1 MAIQKSSTKTALDL
15 GNFESVV
22 DEKLNSIFQRLTK
35 NQTIIDKSISYALS
49 NPGKRIRPTLV
60 FLVGDF
66 LGIETSRLESI
77 AGAIELIHTYSLVH
91 DDLPCMDDDD
101 LRRGKPTLHK
111 KFNESTAVLAGDAL
125 QTLAFNLI
133 LDDKNL
139 NISEKHDLLSDLAK
153 RIGPEGMVLG
163 QNLDIEYEKKNPS
176 FDEIME
182 MNRLKTG
189 LLIEF
194 SILSPFYLKGDL
206 TKDWYQLAKNIGV
219 SFQLID
225 DMLDLSETTEKIGK
239 TAKKDLKNNKKTIP
253 ICFGIDKTIIEVD
266 KFKESTME
274 ICEKLCLNNHPL
286 SAFIDSL
293 FSRKF

>member
-22 DEKLNSIFQRLTK
+22 DKKLNSIFQRVTK
-35 NQTIIDKSISYALS
+35 NRTTIDKSISYALS

-133 LDDKNL
+133 LDDINL

-189 LLIEF
+189 L
-194 SILSPFYLKGDL
+194 
-206 TKDWYQLAKNIGV
+206 
-219 SFQLID
+219 
-225 DMLDLSETTEKIGK
+225 
-239 TAKKDLKNNKKTIP
+239 
-253 ICFGIDKTIIEVD
+253 
-266 KFKESTME
+266 
-274 ICEKLCLNNHPL
+274 
-286 SAFIDSL
+286 
-293 FSRKF
+293 

>member
-22 DEKLNSIFQRLTK
+22 DEKLNSIFQKLTK

-60 FLVGDF
+60 FLVGDY

-133 LDDKNL
+133 LDDINL

-206 TKDWYQLAKNIGV
+206 TKDWYQLAKNIGI

-253 ICFGIDKTIIEVD
+253 ICFGIDKTMIEVD
-266 KFKESTME
+266 KFKERTME

>member
-1 MAIQKSSTKTALDL
+1 MLENFLSQTRDQVSQNIKKLIGNSNLIEEAMSYSALADSKMIRAALINASGKINKKISDSSL
-15 GNFESVV
+15 
-22 DEKLNSIFQRLTK
+22 LTLA
-35 NQTIIDKSISYALS
+35 T
-49 NPGKRIRPTLV
+49 GV
-60 FLVGDF
+60 
-66 LGIETSRLESI
+66 
-77 AGAIELIHTYSLVH
+77 ELIHTYSLIH
-91 DDLPCMDDDD
+91 DDLPSMDDDD

-133 LDDKNL
+133 LDDINL

-206 TKDWYQLAKNIGV
+206 TKDWYQLAKNIGI

-225 DMLDLSETTEKIGK
+225 DILDLSETTEKIGK

-253 ICFGIDKTIIEVD
+253 ICFGIDKTNIEVD

-274 ICEKLCLNNHPL
+274 ICKKLCLNNHPL
-286 SAFIDSL
+286 SAYIDSL

>member
-22 DEKLNSIFQRLTK
+22 DEKLNSIFQKLTK

-133 LDDKNL
+133 LDDINL

-206 TKDWYQLAKNIGV
+206 TKDWYQLAKNIGI

-253 ICFGIDKTIIEVD
+253 ICFGIDKTMIEVD
-266 KFKESTME
+266 KFKDSTME

>member
-22 DEKLNSIFQRLTK
+22 DEKLNSIFQKLTK
-35 NQTIIDKSISYALS
+35 NQTTIDKSISYALS

-66 LGIETSRLESI
+66 LGIETPRLESI

-206 TKDWYQLAKNIGV
+206 TKDWYQLAKNIGI

-253 ICFGIDKTIIEVD
+253 ICFGIDKTMIEVD

>member
-15 GNFESVV
+15 DNFESVV
-22 DEKLNSIFQRLTK
+22 DEKLNSIFQKLTK
-35 NQTIIDKSISYALS
+35 NQTTIDKSISYALS

-60 FLVGDF
+60 FLVGNF

-133 LDDKNL
+133 LDDINL

-176 FDEIME
+176 FDDIME

-194 SILSPFYLKGDL
+194 SILSSFYLKGDL
-206 TKDWYQLAKNIGV
+206 TKDWYQLAKNIGI

-253 ICFGIDKTIIEVD
+253 ICFGIDKTMIEID

>member
-35 NQTIIDKSISYALS
+35 NQTTIDKSISYALS

-66 LGIETSRLESI
+66 LGIETPRLESI

-139 NISEKHDLLSDLAK
+139 NISEKQDLLSDLAK

-194 SILSPFYLKGDL
+194 SILSSFYLKGDL
-206 TKDWYQLAKNIGV
+206 TKDWYQLAKNIGI

-253 ICFGIDKTIIEVD
+253 ICFGIDKTMIEVD
-266 KFKESTME
+266 KFRESTME

>member
-22 DEKLNSIFQRLTK
+22 DEKLNSIFQRLTN

-66 LGIETSRLESI
+66 LGIETPRLESI

-253 ICFGIDKTIIEVD
+253 ICFGIDKTMIEVD

>member
-1 MAIQKSSTKTALDL
+1 MVIQKSSTKTALELD
-15 GNFESVV
+15 NFESLV
-22 DEKLNSIFQRLTK
+22 DKRLNSIFQKLIK
-35 NQTIIDKSISYALS
+35 NQTTIDESISYALS

-66 LGIETSRLESI
+66 LGIETSRLESV

-133 LDDKNL
+133 LEDKNL
-139 NISEKHDLLSDLAK
+139 DSTEKQELLSDLAK

-194 SILSPFYLKGDL
+194 SILSSFHLKGDL
-206 TKDWYQLAKNIGV
+206 TKDWYQLAKNIGI

-225 DMLDLSETTEKIGK
+225 DLLDLSETTEKIGK

-253 ICFGIDKTIIEVD
+253 ICFGIDKTMIEVD

-274 ICEKLCLNNHPL
+274 ICKKLCLNNHPL

>member
-15 GNFESVV
+15 GNFESIV
-22 DEKLNSIFQRLTK
+22 DEKLNSIFQRVTK
-35 NQTIIDKSISYALS
+35 NQTTIDRSISYALS
-49 NPGKRIRPTLV
+49 SPGKRIRPTLV

-91 DDLPCMDDDD
+91 DDLPCMDDDE

-133 LDDKNL
+133 LEDKNL
-139 NISEKHDLLSDLAK
+139 NVTEKQDLLSDLAK

-176 FDEIME
+176 FNEIME

-194 SILSPFYLKGDL
+194 SILSSFHLKGDL
-206 TKDWYQLAKNIGV
+206 TKDWYQLAKNVGI

-239 TAKKDLKNNKKTIP
+239 TAKKDLKNDKKTIP
-253 ICFGIDKTIIEVD
+253 ICFGIDKTITEVD

>member
-22 DEKLNSIFQRLTK
+22 DEKLNSIFQRVTK
-35 NQTIIDKSISYALS
+35 NQTTIDKSISYALS

-66 LGIETSRLESI
+66 LGIETPRLESI

-133 LDDKNL
+133 LDDINL

-206 TKDWYQLAKNIGV
+206 TKDWYQLAKNIGI

-253 ICFGIDKTIIEVD
+253 ICFGIDKTMIEVD

>member
-35 NQTIIDKSISYALS
+35 NQTTIDKSISYALS

-133 LDDKNL
+133 LDDINL

-206 TKDWYQLAKNIGV
+206 TKDWYQLAKNIGI

-253 ICFGIDKTIIEVD
+253 ICFGIDKTMIEVD

>member
-22 DEKLNSIFQRLTK
+22 DEKLNSIFQRVTK
-35 NQTIIDKSISYALS
+35 NRTTIDKSISYALS

-133 LDDKNL
+133 LDDINL

-206 TKDWYQLAKNIGV
+206 TKDWYQLAKNIGI

-253 ICFGIDKTIIEVD
+253 ICFGIDKTMIEVD

>member
-1 MAIQKSSTKTALDL
+1 MAIQKSSTKTALNL

-133 LDDKNL
+133 LDDINL
-139 NISEKHDLLSDLAK
+139 NISEKYDLLSDLAK

-206 TKDWYQLAKNIGV
+206 TKDWYQLAKNIGI

-253 ICFGIDKTIIEVD
+253 ICFGIDKTMIEVD

>member
-1 MAIQKSSTKTALDL
+1 MVIQKSSTKTALELD
-15 GNFESVV
+15 NFESLV
-22 DEKLNSIFQRLTK
+22 DKRLNSIFQKLIK
-35 NQTIIDKSISYALS
+35 NQNTIDESISYALS

-66 LGIETSRLESI
+66 LGVEASRLESV

-111 KFNESTAVLAGDAL
+111 QFNESTAVLAGDAL
-125 QTLAFNLI
+125 QTLAFSLI
-133 LDDKNL
+133 LEDENL
-139 NISEKHDLLSDLAK
+139 DSTEKQELLSDLAK

-176 FDEIME
+176 FDEIIE

-194 SILSPFYLKGDL
+194 SILSSFYLKGDL
-206 TKDWYQLAKNIGV
+206 TKDWYQLAKNIGI

-225 DMLDLSETTEKIGK
+225 DLLDLSETTEKIGK

-266 KFKESTME
+266 KFKKSTME
-274 ICEKLCLNNHPL
+274 ICKKLCLNNHPL
-286 SAFIDSL
+286 SAYIDSL

>member
-66 LGIETSRLESI
+66 LGIETPRLESI

-125 QTLAFNLI
+125 QTLAFTLI

-206 TKDWYQLAKNIGV
+206 TKDWYQLAKNIGI

-225 DMLDLSETTEKIGK
+225 DILDLSETTEKIGK

-253 ICFGIDKTIIEVD
+253 ICFGIDKTMIEVD

>member
-22 DEKLNSIFQRLTK
+22 DEKLNSIFQKLTK

-66 LGIETSRLESI
+66 LGIETPRLESI

-253 ICFGIDKTIIEVD
+253 ICFGIDKTMIEVD

>member
-1 MAIQKSSTKTALDL
+1 MVIQKSSTKTALELD
-15 GNFESVV
+15 NFELLV
-22 DEKLNSIFQRLTK
+22 DKRLNSIFQKLIK
-35 NQTIIDKSISYALS
+35 NETTIDESISYALS

-66 LGIETSRLESI
+66 LGVEASRLESV

-111 KFNESTAVLAGDAL
+111 KFNESTAVLTGDAL

-133 LDDKNL
+133 LEDKNL
-139 NISEKHDLLSDLAK
+139 DSAEKQELLSDLAK

-163 QNLDIEYEKKNPS
+163 QNLDVEYEKKNPS

-194 SILSPFYLKGDL
+194 SILSSFYLKGDL
-206 TKDWYQLAKNIGV
+206 TKDWYQLAKNIGI

-225 DMLDLSETTEKIGK
+225 DLLDLSETTEKIGK

-253 ICFGIDKTIIEVD
+253 ICFGIDKTIIEID

>member
-1 MAIQKSSTKTALDL
+1 MVIQKSSTKTALELD
-15 GNFESVV
+15 NFESHV
-22 DEKLNSIFQRLTK
+22 DKRLNSIFQKLIK
-35 NQTIIDKSISYALS
+35 NQTTIDESISYALS

-66 LGIETSRLESI
+66 LGIEASRLESV

-133 LDDKNL
+133 LEDKNL
-139 NISEKHDLLSDLAK
+139 DNTEKQELLSDLAK
-153 RIGPEGMVLG
+153 KIGPEGMVLG

-194 SILSPFYLKGDL
+194 SILSSFYLKGNL
-206 TKDWYQLAKNIGV
+206 TKDWYQLAKNIGI

-225 DMLDLSETTEKIGK
+225 DLLDLSETTEKIGK

-253 ICFGIDKTIIEVD
+253 ICFGIDKTNIEVD

-274 ICEKLCLNNHPL
+274 ICKKLCLNNHPL

>member
-35 NQTIIDKSISYALS
+35 NQTIIDKSISYSLS

-66 LGIETSRLESI
+66 LGIETPRLESI

-206 TKDWYQLAKNIGV
+206 TKDWYQLAKNIGI

-225 DMLDLSETTEKIGK
+225 DILDLSETTEKIGK

-253 ICFGIDKTIIEVD
+253 ICFGIDKTMIEVD

>member
-1 MAIQKSSTKTALDL
+1 MVIQKSSTKTALDL

-66 LGIETSRLESI
+66 LGIEISRLESI

-133 LDDKNL
+133 LDDINL

-206 TKDWYQLAKNIGV
+206 TKDWYQLAKNIGI

-253 ICFGIDKTIIEVD
+253 ICFGIDKTMIEVD

>member
-1 MAIQKSSTKTALDL
+1 MVIQKSSTKTALELD
-15 GNFESVV
+15 NFESLV
-22 DEKLNSIFQRLTK
+22 DKRLNSIFQKLIK
-35 NQTIIDKSISYALS
+35 NQTTIDESISYALS

-66 LGIETSRLESI
+66 LGIEASRLESV

-111 KFNESTAVLAGDAL
+111 KFNESTAVLTGDAL

-133 LDDKNL
+133 LEDKNL
-139 NISEKHDLLSDLAK
+139 DSNEKQELLSDLAK

-194 SILSPFYLKGDL
+194 SILSSFYLKVDL
-206 TKDWYQLAKNIGV
+206 TKDWYQLAKNIGI

-225 DMLDLSETTEKIGK
+225 DLLDLSETTEKIGK

-274 ICEKLCLNNHPL
+274 ICKKLCLNNHPL
-286 SAFIDSL
+286 SAYIDSL

>member
-1 MAIQKSSTKTALDL
+1 MVIQKSSKKTVLDL
-15 GNFESVV
+15 ENFESLV
-22 DEKLNSIFQRLTK
+22 DERLNSIFQRVVK
-35 NQTIIDKSISYALS
+35 NQTKIDESIYYALS

-77 AGAIELIHTYSLVH
+77 AGAVELIHTYSLVH

-111 KFNESTAVLAGDAL
+111 RFNESTAVLAGDAL

-133 LDDKNL
+133 LEDKNL
-139 NISEKHDLLSDLAK
+139 DSTEKRDLLSDLAK

-163 QNLDIEYEKKNPS
+163 QNLDIEYENKNPS
-176 FDEIME
+176 FNEIME

-194 SILSPFYLKGDL
+194 SILSSFYLKGDL
-206 TKDWYQLAKNIGV
+206 TKEWKQLAENVGL

-225 DMLDLSETTEKIGK
+225 DVLDLSETTEIIGK
-239 TAKKDLKNNKKTIP
+239 TAKKDLQNNKKTIP
-253 ICFGIDKTIIEVD
+253 ICFGINKTSIEID

>member
-1 MAIQKSSTKTALDL
+1 MAIQKSSTKTALEL
-15 GNFESVV
+15 NNFESLV
-22 DEKLNSIFQRLTK
+22 DKRLNSIFQKLIK
-35 NQTIIDKSISYALS
+35 NKTTIDESISYALS

-66 LGIETSRLESI
+66 LGIEVSRLESV

-133 LDDKNL
+133 LEDKNL
-139 NISEKHDLLSDLAK
+139 DSAEKQELLSDLAK

-163 QNLDIEYEKKNPS
+163 QNLDVEYEKKNPS

-194 SILSPFYLKGDL
+194 SILSSFYLKGDL
-206 TKDWYQLAKNIGV
+206 TKDWYQLAKNIGI

-225 DMLDLSETTEKIGK
+225 DLLDLSETTEKIGK

-253 ICFGIDKTIIEVD
+253 ICFGIDKTMIEVD

>member
-60 FLVGDF
+60 FLVGDY

-133 LDDKNL
+133 LDDINL

-206 TKDWYQLAKNIGV
+206 TKDWYQLAKNIGI

-253 ICFGIDKTIIEVD
+253 ICFGIDKTMIEVD

>member
-35 NQTIIDKSISYALS
+35 NQTTIDKSITYALS

-133 LDDKNL
+133 LDDINL

-206 TKDWYQLAKNIGV
+206 TKDWYQLAKNIGI

-253 ICFGIDKTIIEVD
+253 ICFGIDKTMIEVD

>member
-1 MAIQKSSTKTALDL
+1 MAIQKSSTKTVLDL

-35 NQTIIDKSISYALS
+35 NQTTIDKSISYALS

-66 LGIETSRLESI
+66 LGIETPRLESI

-133 LDDKNL
+133 LDDINL

-206 TKDWYQLAKNIGV
+206 TKDWYQLAKNIGI

-253 ICFGIDKTIIEVD
+253 ICFGIDKTMIEVD

>member
-66 LGIETSRLESI
+66 LGIETPRLESI

-206 TKDWYQLAKNIGV
+206 TKDWYQLAKNIGI

>member
-1 MAIQKSSTKTALDL
+1 MVIQKSSTKTALELD
-15 GNFESVV
+15 NFESLV
-22 DEKLNSIFQRLTK
+22 DKRLNSIFQKLIK
-35 NQTIIDKSISYALS
+35 NQTTIDESISYALS

-66 LGIETSRLESI
+66 LGIEASRLESV

-111 KFNESTAVLAGDAL
+111 KFNESTAVLTGDAL

-133 LDDKNL
+133 LEDKNL
-139 NISEKHDLLSDLAK
+139 DSNEKQELLSDLAK

-194 SILSPFYLKGDL
+194 SILSSFYLKGDL
-206 TKDWYQLAKNIGV
+206 TKDWYQLAKNIGI

-225 DMLDLSETTEKIGK
+225 DLLDLSETTEKIGK

-253 ICFGIDKTIIEVD
+253 ICFGIDKTNIEVD

-274 ICEKLCLNNHPL
+274 ICKKLCLNNHPL
-286 SAFIDSL
+286 SAYIDSL

>member
-1 MAIQKSSTKTALDL
+1 MVIQKSSKKTVLDL
-15 GNFESVV
+15 ENFESLV
-22 DEKLNSIFQRLTK
+22 DERLNSIFQRVVK
-35 NQTIIDKSISYALS
+35 NQTKIDESIYYALS

-77 AGAIELIHTYSLVH
+77 AGAVELIHTYSLVH

-111 KFNESTAVLAGDAL
+111 RFNESTAVLAGDAL

-133 LDDKNL
+133 LEDKNL
-139 NISEKHDLLSDLAK
+139 DSTEKRDLLSDLAK

-163 QNLDIEYEKKNPS
+163 QNLDIEYENKNPS
-176 FDEIME
+176 FNEIME

-194 SILSPFYLKGDL
+194 SILSSFYLKGDL
-206 TKDWYQLAKNIGV
+206 TKEWKQLAENVGL

-225 DMLDLSETTEKIGK
+225 DVLDLSETTEIIGK

-253 ICFGIDKTIIEVD
+253 ICFGINKTSIEIN
-266 KFKESTME
+266 KLKESTME

>member
-15 GNFESVV
+15 GNFESIV

-66 LGIETSRLESI
+66 LGIETPRLESI

-133 LDDKNL
+133 LDDINL

-206 TKDWYQLAKNIGV
+206 TKDWYQLAKNIGI

-225 DMLDLSETTEKIGK
+225 DILDLSETTEKIGK

-253 ICFGIDKTIIEVD
+253 ICFGIDKTMIEVD

>member
-1 MAIQKSSTKTALDL
+1 MVIQKSSTKTALELD
-15 GNFESVV
+15 NFESLV
-22 DEKLNSIFQRLTK
+22 DKRLNSIFQKLIK
-35 NQTIIDKSISYALS
+35 NQTTIDESISYALS

-66 LGIETSRLESI
+66 LGIETSRLESV

-133 LDDKNL
+133 LEDKNL
-139 NISEKHDLLSDLAK
+139 DSTEKQELLSDLAK

-194 SILSPFYLKGDL
+194 SILSSFHLKGDL
-206 TKDWYQLAKNIGV
+206 TKDWYQLAKNIGI

-225 DMLDLSETTEKIGK
+225 DILDLSETTEKIGK

-253 ICFGIDKTIIEVD
+253 ICFGIDKTMIEVD

>member
-15 GNFESVV
+15 GNFESIV

-66 LGIETSRLESI
+66 LGIETPRLESI

-139 NISEKHDLLSDLAK
+139 NISEKHELLSDLAK

-206 TKDWYQLAKNIGV
+206 TKDWYQLAKNIGI

-225 DMLDLSETTEKIGK
+225 DILDLSETTEKIGK

-253 ICFGIDKTIIEVD
+253 ICFGIDKTMIEVD

>member
-66 LGIETSRLESI
+66 LGIETPRLESI

-125 QTLAFNLI
+125 QTLAFTLI

-206 TKDWYQLAKNIGV
+206 TKDWYQLAKNIGI

-253 ICFGIDKTIIEVD
+253 ICFGIDKTMIEIN

>member
-35 NQTIIDKSISYALS
+35 NQTIIDKSISYSLS

-66 LGIETSRLESI
+66 LGIETPRLESI

-206 TKDWYQLAKNIGV
+206 TKDWYQLAKNIGI

-253 ICFGIDKTIIEVD
+253 ICFGIDKTMIEVD

>member
-163 QNLDIEYEKKNPS
+163 QNLDIEYEKENPS

-206 TKDWYQLAKNIGV
+206 TKDWYQLAKNIGI

>member
-35 NQTIIDKSISYALS
+35 NQTTIDKSISYALS

-206 TKDWYQLAKNIGV
+206 TKDWYQLAKNIGI

-253 ICFGIDKTIIEVD
+253 ICFGIDKTMIEVD